1 MKDLRISEMMEMQ
14 SKLWSLHQ
22 NNCAPMEAAYARD
35 SVLWMI
41 EELGEVIAIIKK
53 KGDQAIMSNP
63 DVRAHFLEEM
73 SDVLMYYH
81 DALMRYGVSA
91 EEISKAYVEKHER
104 NLTRFF

>member
-1 MKDLRISEMMEMQ
+1 MNDLRISEMMDMQ
-14 SKLWSLHQ
+14 GKLWSLHQ
-22 NNCAPMEAAYARD
+22 NEWAPMEAEYARD

-41 EELGEVIAIIKK
+41 EELGETIAIIKK
-53 KGDQAIMSNP
+53 RGDQAIMTNP

-91 EEISKAYVEKHER
+91 EEISKAFVEKHER
-104 NLTRFF
+104 NLTRLF